1 MKCKYR
7 NSLSDAGFC
16 TVACMYCTGDQ
27 EARCKHKKAQPTNAD
42 RFRAMSN
49 KELAEFIIL
58 SPEMEFD
65 VCRYCK
71 YGNTVP
77 DDRGQCLTPRGHCI
91 AQDRCDAFKL
101 WLQQPA
107 PREEGGS

>member
-1 MKCKYR
+1 MTSCHICGKTDIATLCVCGECR
-7 NSLSDAGFC
+7 EPS
-16 TVACMYCTGDQ
+16 
-27 EARCKHKKAQPTNAD
+27 KATNAD
-42 RFRAMSN
+42 KIRAMSDE
-49 KELAEFIIL
+49 ELAEFLIL

-65 VCRYCK
+65 VCRYCR

-77 DDRGQCLTPRGHCI
+77 DDSGQCLTPRGHCI

-107 PREEGGS
+107 EE